1 MSDLMRKLREHDV
14 ALWHRVEELELKP
27 QFYAFRWIT
36 LLLSQEFPL
45 PGESDSPFCSLT
57 SSFCLVSVDHPPLS
71 CKFSVPGESGSPFCS
86 LTSSL
91 CLMGH
96 DWASEHDSPLA
107 RWVLTG
113 LVNMTV
119 HLPDGS

>member
-45 PGESDSPFCSLT
+45 PGESDSPG
-57 SSFCLVSVDHPPLS
+57 VGMLS
-71 CKFSVPGESGSPFCS
+71 YKFLLLSECGSPSTLLQVHCS
-86 LTSSL
+86 
-91 CLMGH
+91 
-96 DWASEHDSPLA
+96 W
-107 RWVLTG
+107 
-113 LVNMTV
+113 
-119 HLPDGS
+119 